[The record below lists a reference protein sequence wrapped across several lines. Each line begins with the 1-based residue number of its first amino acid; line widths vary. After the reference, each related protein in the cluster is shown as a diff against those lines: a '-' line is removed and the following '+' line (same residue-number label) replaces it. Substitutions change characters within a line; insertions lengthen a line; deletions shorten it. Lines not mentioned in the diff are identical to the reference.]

1 MAKKKFVCSI
11 CGHVHEGNSAPDTCP
26 VCQASSSAFTEDRSG
41 QKKGWMHNPNSNTY
55 IIVYSTVMVVIVATL
70 LAVASL
76 SLQKR
81 QAENELQEKKSNILQ
96 SLGYSPDEN
105 PQEFDRALAD
115 FDNQVKSFVLDAD
128 GVKTETPSKEG
139 TILVLVFTR
148 CRATSSSVPNH
159 LLIGAGGG
167 LHRCRTFSGCKDRE
181 KQ

>member
-41 QKKGWMHNPNSNTY
+41 RKKGWMHNPNSNTY

-115 FDNQVKSFVLDAD
+115 FRQP
-128 GVKTETPSKEG
+128 GQ
-139 TILVLVFTR
+139 ILRPR
-148 CRATSSSVPNH
+148 CRRRENRNS
-159 LLIGAGGG
+159 LQGG
-167 LHRCRTFSGCKDRE
+167 LRDARHQPEYPR
-181 KQ
+181 

>member
-128 GVKTETPSKEG
+128 GVKTESLTLSFAGVKDAD
-139 TILVLVFTR
+139 VFVNEQK
-148 CRATSSSVPNH
+148 SSLENLAKMP
-159 LLIGAGGG
+159 
-167 LHRCRTFSGCKDRE
+167 CKPMKIRVE
-181 KQ
+181 NAR

>member
-1 MAKKKFVCSI
+1 MAKKKFVCTI
-11 CGHVHEGNSAPDTCP
+11 CGHVHEGNSAPANCP

-41 QKKGWMHNPNSNTY
+41 QKKGLFSDKNGNAY
-55 IIVYSTVMVVIVATL
+55 IIMYSTVMVVIVATL

-115 FDNQVKSFVLDAD
+115 FDNRQIFVLDAD
-128 GVKTETPSKEG
+128 G
-139 TILVLVFTR
+139 
-148 CRATSSSVPNH
+148 
-159 LLIGAGGG
+159 
-167 LHRCRTFSGCKDRE
+167 
-181 KQ
+181 

>member
-1 MAKKKFVCSI
+1 
-11 CGHVHEGNSAPDTCP
+11 
-26 VCQASSSAFTEDRSG
+26 
-41 QKKGWMHNPNSNTY
+41 MHNPNSNTY

-128 GVKTETPSKEG
+128 GVKTETPSKEVFAMLA
-139 TILVLVFTR
+139 TNQNIRDNYDAKRLILFQTEDGRVVIPLIGMGLWGDIWGVCGARKGYGYRVGYRHGPQGRNPGPR
-148 CRATSSSVPNH
+148 CR
-159 LLIGAGGG
+159 
-167 LHRCRTFSGCKDRE
+167 DRHA
-181 KQ
+181 

>member
-1 MAKKKFVCSI
+1 
-11 CGHVHEGNSAPDTCP
+11 
-26 VCQASSSAFTEDRSG
+26 
-41 QKKGWMHNPNSNTY
+41 MHNPNSNTY

-128 GVKTETPSKEG
+128 GVKPKLLQGGSRCSPPTRISAIITMPS
-139 TILVLVFTR
+139 VLFCFRLKTV
-148 CRATSSSVPNH
+148 ASSF
-159 LLIGAGGG
+159 
-167 LHRCRTFSGCKDRE
+167 R
-181 KQ
+181 

>member
-41 QKKGWMHNPNSNTY
+41 RKKGWMHNPNSNTY

-115 FDNQVKSFVLDAD
+115 FDLS
-128 GVKTETPSKEG
+128 
-139 TILVLVFTR
+139 
-148 CRATSSSVPNH
+148 
-159 LLIGAGGG
+159 LI
-167 LHRCRTFSGCKDRE
+167 HI
-181 KQ
+181 

>member
-96 SLGYSPDEN
+96 SLGYSPG
-105 PQEFDRALAD
+105 Q
-115 FDNQVKSFVLDAD
+115 
-128 GVKTETPSKEG
+128 
-139 TILVLVFTR
+139 ILRPR
-148 CRATSSSVPNH
+148 CRRRENRNS
-159 LLIGAGGG
+159 LQGG
-167 LHRCRTFSGCKDRE
+167 LRDARHQPEYPR
-181 KQ
+181 